1 MIALQ
6 IIGLIIVGWLLGLA
20 TCLYLGARITR
31 QAKAKRAAQIAQ
43 HPPANPL
50 ADPEVLAALEREIAR
65 VKGAV
70 ARGEPAH
77 E

>member
-1 MIALQ
+1 MIAQ
-6 IIGLIIVGWLLGLA
+6 LIVALTIGWLLGMGTA
-20 TCLYLGARITR
+20 LYLGASYTR
-31 QAKAKRAAQIAQ
+31 QQRARRKVASAN
-43 HPPANPL
+43 AGNPL

-65 VKGAV
+65 VKGAA